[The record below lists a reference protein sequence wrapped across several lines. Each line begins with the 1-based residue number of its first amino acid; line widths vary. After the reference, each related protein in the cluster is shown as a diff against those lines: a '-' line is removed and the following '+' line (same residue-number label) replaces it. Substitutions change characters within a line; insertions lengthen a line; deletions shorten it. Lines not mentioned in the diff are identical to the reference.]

1 MSRIEIRTE
10 DVELAKDLQSLD
22 IDGLDIGRRIATFD
36 GADPELMAAANQV
49 ATFVISSGSTIAL
62 SLFSSWLY
70 DRLKRSKKEKNIK
83 INGVKISGNNEN
95 LKVEIH
101 HHIHFPD
108 SKSE

>member
-1 MSRIEIRTE
+1 MSRIEIKTE

-22 IDGLDIGRRIATFD
+22 IDGLQVGRRVVAFD

-70 DRLKRSKKEKNIK
+70 DRLKRGKQEKNIK
-83 INGVKISGNNEN
+83 INPGIFMREC
-95 LKVEIH
+95 
-101 HHIHFPD
+101 
-108 SKSE
+108 